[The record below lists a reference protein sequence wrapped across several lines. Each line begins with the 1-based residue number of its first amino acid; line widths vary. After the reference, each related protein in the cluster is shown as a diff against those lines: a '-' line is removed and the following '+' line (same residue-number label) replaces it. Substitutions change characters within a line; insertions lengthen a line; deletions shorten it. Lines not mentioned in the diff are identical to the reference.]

1 MRHVRPET
9 LARYSEGDLS
19 DRKAARIRSHL
30 ASCARCARLR
40 DDLAAVPALLA
51 DAVVPPLPEHLAAR
65 IQTALMTESARR
77 ASPAGAARAA
87 GSADPARAAG
97 AAGAAGAARPDRAA
111 HPGRPHRSSRP
122 RRAAP
127 GGRLAWTSPR
137 AATVAAGAAI
147 IVVVGGGSYAIVQG
161 LSGGSTGTSSSGSA
175 ASAAV
180 PRTGAESRAAAPGGL
195 SAGPAVTYLH
205 GGKPASFTPIAT
217 TTDFVPGRLAGQV
230 RAALAGGL
238 ASRSSPR
245 IASPLVTPGR
255 ATSQGT
261 SNSSGAP
268 VGIGGFSVTGL
279 AGCVS
284 RITAGRLVLLVDVAT
299 YQSSP
304 AAVIVAAASPQQPRQ
319 VWVVGTGC
327 SASASDVLEHL
338 TLAAGR

>member
-1 MRHVRPET
+1 MRHARPET

-19 DRKAARIRSHL
+19 DRKAARIRAHL

-51 DAVVPPLPEHLAAR
+51 DAMVPPLPEHLAAR

-77 ASPAGAARAA
+77 AGP
-87 GSADPARAAG
+87 AG
-97 AAGAAGAARPDRAA
+97 AAGAAGTAGSAEPARPAGAARPARAT
-111 HPGRPHRSSRP
+111 RPSRSSRP

-127 GGRLAWTSPR
+127 GGRLAWRSPR

-147 IVVVGGGSYAIVQG
+147 IVVVGGGSSAIVQG
-161 LSGGSTGTSSSGSA
+161 LSGGGGTSGSSSA
-175 ASAAV
+175 ASAA
-180 PRTGAESRAAAPGGL
+180 GSRSDAGGRVAAPAIRA
-195 SAGPAVTYLH
+195 AGPAVSYLH

-217 TTDFVPGRLAGQV
+217 TTDFVPGRLAAQV
-230 RAALAGGL
+230 RAALASGV
-238 ASRSSPR
+238 ASSSSTPR

-255 ATSQGT
+255 VTSQGA
-261 SNSSGAP
+261 SGSP
-268 VGIGGFSVTGL
+268 GGIGGFPVTGL
-279 AGCVS
+279 AACVS
-284 RITAGRLVLLVDVAT
+284 RISAGRLVLLVDVAT

-327 SASASDVLEHL
+327 SASASDVLKHL